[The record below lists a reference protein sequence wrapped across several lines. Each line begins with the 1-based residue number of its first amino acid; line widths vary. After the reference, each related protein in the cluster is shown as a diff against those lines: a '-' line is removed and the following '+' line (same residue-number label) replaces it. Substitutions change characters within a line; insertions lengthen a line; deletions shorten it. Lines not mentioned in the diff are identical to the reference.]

1 VKIACASS
9 PLKGAYRDELGLFA
23 AGDFAAAESDLNHQ
37 PVVEGAEACVCL
49 FATEGRLKPQGL
61 LGRLAFAY
69 ADV

>member
-1 VKIACASS
+1 
-9 PLKGAYRDELGLFA
+9 LGLFA
-23 AGDFAAAESDLNHQ
+23 AGDFAAVYGELNHQ
-37 PVVEGAEACVCL
+37 PVVEGDETCVCL